1 VVAVSSRHPRL
12 RHVLALLIS
21 LAAATGT
28 TVGGQTPSQPL
39 PRAAVRLPAWRNR
52 LLGVYDADTGLPLE
66 GAQVLDV
73 LGGWSALTTTTGTVS
88 LAFMDSGGT
97 LIRVRKLGYN
107 PYTFITWLTAA
118 DSTPIT
124 VVISKMGTVLP
135 QIVTSDRA
143 TAAARGPAD
152 TIRKLDL
159 NGYYG
164 RRQSSGAP
172 SSAFLSGEKLERLTL
187 LSDVKS
193 VTGRDICTNNTYIDG
208 VRTMIPSSGRA
219 LRNGID
225 MLLSPD
231 MVAAIE
237 QYRSSE
243 VPAQYSSM
251 PSGGGAMVRPSANP
265 SNVPA
270 DEGCATLIWTK

>member
-1 VVAVSSRHPRL
+1 VTISPPLSARRVFALVC
-12 RHVLALLIS
+12 VLAS
-21 LAAATGT
+21 ATVASAAA
-28 TVGGQTPSQPL
+28 QTPPQPT
-39 PRAAVRLPAWRNR
+39 PPAAVRLPAWRNR
-52 LLGVYDADTGLPLE
+52 LLGVYDGDTGLPIE

-73 LGGWSALTTTTGTVS
+73 LGGWSALTTMTGTVS

-97 LIRVRKLGYN
+97 LVRVRKLGYN

-118 DSTPIT
+118 DSSPIT
-124 VVISKMGTVLP
+124 VVITKMGTVLP
-135 QIVTSDRA
+135 QIVTSGRA

-159 NGYYG
+159 NGYYE
-164 RRQSSGAP
+164 RRQTSGAP
-172 SSAFLSGEKLERLTL
+172 ASAFLSGEKLERLTL

-193 VTGRDICTNNTYIDG
+193 ITGRDICTNNTFIDG
-208 VRTMIPSSGRA
+208 VRTLIPSAGRA

-225 MLLSPD
+225 MLLTPD

-251 PSGGGAMVRPSANP
+251 PSGGGQLLRPGGNP
-265 SNVPA
+265 ATPPA